1 MPITEPDRAI
11 ILAAGP
17 GSRLTSET
25 GTPKPLVR
33 VGGKTLAEH
42 TVLALRDGA
51 GITNFI
57 VVTGHEADAITA
69 HFDLIARG
77 HDVTVDAVTATD
89 WRFGNGASAL
99 AAREHVGD
107 APFFLTMTDHMFDPE
122 IAETLARHV
131 PEPGEMCLAVDRDK
145 DGIFDLDDV
154 TRVRL
159 EDGQIQEIGKNLDA
173 WDAADT
179 GIMLCTSGLFEGL
192 ELAAADGLHGLSD
205 GLRHLACQGRA
216 KTAEVTGK
224 FWLDVDTPEALQE
237 AETHEKICLSKGGQ
251 RSVSEPA
258 QLGPRYG
265 NS

>member
-122 IAETLARHV
+122 IAETLTRHV

-145 DGIFDLDDV
+145 DSIFDLDDV

-192 ELAAADGLHGLSD
+192 ELAAGGGSASGHLTEPLGRHRQCTVELTRHILESDQSGDLDDGVIVELLLKARHEPVIHLH
-205 GLRHLACQGRA
+205 
-216 KTAEVTGK
+216 
-224 FWLDVDTPEALQE
+224 
-237 AETHEKICLSKGGQ
+237 I
-251 RSVSEPA
+251 
-258 QLGPRYG
+258 
-265 NS
+265 